1 MDKLKKDLFAVKEE
15 NCTVEQENTK
25 LKTLKIK
32 LEHDLE
38 ALKEQE
44 KILIDQLSHND
55 QIMQQLQDDLRNE
68 MNKQQE
74 CQKVIGCLK
83 QNISDL
89 ANEKENNEK
98 SLRELAN
105 KVNQIFLIFEKNKI
119 FNYFFIDVVKIKEKD
134 SKFLSVQHEVD
145 SLQNKLRE
153 TREELSQKD
162 SQLKLAINNMGNN
175 EKQRHYL
182 QDEVRSFKI

>member
-98 SLRELAN
+98 SIRELAN
-105 KVNQIFLIFEKNKI
+105 
-119 FNYFFIDVVKIKEKD
+119 KIKEKD
-134 SKFLSVQHEVD
+134 SKFLSIHHEVD
-145 SLQNKLRE
+145 SLQSKLRE
-153 TREELSQKD
+153 AREELAQKD
-162 SQLKLAINNMGNN
+162 SQLKLAIKNMGNN

-182 QDEVRSFKI
+182 QDEVITLKLYI